1 MTNRDPNSLKGARGA
16 TDRSVIVK
24 NSRES
29 LVISRNNYKGVDL
42 VDIRTFFTN
51 EEGNLSP
58 TKKGVSIRLEKLDE
72 LIASLSALAQ
82 DAHITAGENK

>member
-1 MTNRDPNSLKGARGA
+1 
-16 TDRSVIVK
+16 
-24 NSRES
+24 
-29 LVISRNNYKGVDL
+29 L

-72 LIASLSALAQ
+72 LIASLSAVAQ
-82 DAHITAGENK
+82 DSFITAGEGS

>member
-1 MTNRDPNSLKGARGA
+1 LS
-16 TDRSVIVK
+16 DRIVMKK

-29 LVISRNNYKGVDL
+29 LVISRNDYKGIDL

-72 LIASLSALAQ
+72 LIASLSAVAQ
-82 DAHITAGENK
+82 DAQLTAGEKD

>member
-1 MTNRDPNSLKGARGA
+1 MELNKEQGLS
-16 TDRSVIVK
+16 DRIVMKK

-29 LVISRNNYKGVDL
+29 LVISRNDYKGIDL

-72 LIASLSALAQ
+72 LIASLSAVAQ
-82 DAHITAGENK
+82 DAQLTAGEKD

>member
-1 MTNRDPNSLKGARGA
+1 MTNIDPNSLKGAREA

-29 LVISRNNYKGVDL
+29 LVISRNNYL

-51 EEGNLSP
+51 EEGKLSP

-72 LIASLSALAQ
+72 LIASLSAVSQ
-82 DAHITAGENK
+82 DAHITAGEDS